1 MFFDRTLIVLGAC
14 GIHACIGS
22 VYAWSVLTKH
32 IMAITGW
39 SLSAT
44 TFVFSIAILLLGT
57 SAGFMGNRV
66 QKWGAQKSGL
76 ISCAFFVSGLL
87 GSALA
92 IHLQSLPLLYLFYGV
107 IGGIGLGIGYIAPI
121 ATLLKWFPNATGF
134 AGGCAVMSFGFSALI
149 AGPLMQ
155 ELIAN
160 FGLECNFIILAIIYG
175 MIMCIAS
182 CLLKPAP
189 DTQNTT
195 NNTVTHHT
203 LTTNEAMHTSNFWS
217 LWFMFFINIAC
228 GIALLS
234 IASPM
239 AQELGMTA
247 AEAAGMVGMIGI
259 LNGGGRIFF
268 ASASDFLGRGY
279 TYIVFFIIEAIAFCI
294 MATTANIHLFQSLAF
309 IIVAC
314 YGGGFSCM
322 PAYLADLFGT
332 KYLSAIHGRIL
343 TAWGLA
349 GIVGPLTLT
358 HIYEY
363 TGNYQY
369 ALYLF
374 AILFIINTAV
384 AITLVKRNQRK

>member
-1 MFFDRTLIVLGAC
+1 
-14 GIHACIGS
+14 
-22 VYAWSVLTKH
+22 
-32 IMAITGW
+32 
-39 SLSAT
+39 
-44 TFVFSIAILLLGT
+44 
-57 SAGFMGNRV
+57 MGNKV
-66 QKWGAQKSGL
+66 QKWGAKKSGL
-76 ISCAFFVSGLL
+76 ISCLFFVSGLL

-107 IGGIGLGIGYIAPI
+107 IGGIGLGIGYIAPV

-155 ELIAN
+155 ALISK
-160 FGLECNFIILAIIYG
+160 FGLEYNFILLAALYG
-175 MIMCIAS
+175 TIMCAS
-182 CLLKPAP
+182 ACLLKPAP
-189 DTQNTT
+189 NIANVENKVNSHAFTT
-195 NNTVTHHT
+195 KEAVHT
-203 LTTNEAMHTSNFWS
+203 KNFWS
-217 LWFMFFINIAC
+217 LWYIFFINIAC

-239 AQELGMTA
+239 AQDLGMTA
-247 AEAAGMVGMIGI
+247 VEAAGMVGMIGI

-268 ASASDFLGRGY
+268 ASASDFIGRGY
-279 TYIVFFIIEAIAFCI
+279 TYALFFIIEAIAFGVL
-294 MATTANIHLFQSLAF
+294 ATTTNIHLFQSLAF
-309 IIVAC
+309 VIVAC

-349 GIVGPLTLT
+349 GICGPLALT

-363 TGNYQY
+363 TGSYQL

-374 AILFIINTAV
+374 ACLFVINTII
-384 AITLVKRNQRK
+384 AISLIRRNKVVQ